1 MFISALRATPVRNF
15 CLTVLVA
22 CSAFLSSS
30 LAQLPVSTS
39 RGDNA
44 RSGANTSETLLTP
57 TNVSKN
63 SFGRLFSFPVDY
75 VVMAQPLY
83 VPNVNI
89 PGQGTHNVIYV
100 VTEMDSVYAIDA
112 DTGAQLW
119 YASMLNVGGTTASGK
134 YLPCG
139 HGPGFLQE
147 GITSTPVI
155 DLASNTMYLVA
166 KTLLNTT
173 VRHHLH
179 ALDITTGNE
188 QVGSPV
194 LITATSTSNKGHVT
208 VFDSKHQK
216 NRPGLLLLN
225 GILYLGFGSNYCN
238 DGDAHGWVLSYDAA
252 TLSQLAV
259 FNSSPDYG
267 LASIWQAGNGLAADA
282 SGNIFVETAETGAP
296 YDVPNGG
303 QTFCNSVLKLAP
315 DLTVADY
322 FTPWSVAYLNAHD
335 LDLSSTGALVLP
347 DQDGPYPHEL
357 IASGK
362 QGIVY
367 VLNRDSLGMFST
379 NDSQVLQE
387 VTLESGVNYYDVL
400 FGSLAY
406 WNNTVY
412 FAPNASP
419 LLAFPLSGGLLGT
432 PLKTSGTY
440 NGSHSPSISANGNS
454 NGVLWVITGQLLAFD
469 AVSLKLLYTTNQA
482 PNGRD
487 TLPPVGHFVTQ
498 TVANGKVYVG
508 TRNSLEAYGLFHVVT
523 ITGGNAQKATVATAL
538 PAPINVNAAN
548 PYNGQPDVGATVNFS
563 DGGKG
568 GSFNPASAITDA
580 NGNASTTYTVPQKT
594 GTYTL
599 TISGSGFGNVTTTA
613 TATPGAAVRM
623 IAYGGARQTAAA
635 GSSLANPVVA
645 QVQDIYK
652 NGVPGVTINFTANMG
667 AVPNPSSVVTDANGL
682 ARTTLQLPT
691 TVSTVTVTAS
701 STGFKNV
708 AFLEYSVAG
717 PAANIA
723 ITGGNNQSATAGTQ
737 LPQGLTVLV
746 TDQYANPVPN
756 VSVAFDDGGAGGSY
770 SYSNPGITSN
780 SGTVTQF
787 YTLPTSARAI
797 AITATATG
805 VASTAVFSENSL
817 AGPAARIA
825 ATGGNNQTA
834 PAGTQLPQALTV
846 LVTDQ
851 NNNPVAGVTV
861 SFADGGAGG
870 AFSNPN
876 PGVTDNAG
884 SLAQF
889 YTLPPLPGI
898 VTITATATGVAT
910 PAVFTETAQ

>member
-1 MFISALRATPVRNF
+1 MRHFLSHEVGKFRSSLSSRFPCGSMFRSAPSATPARNL
-15 CLTVLVA
+15 CLTLVVS
-22 CSAFLSSS
+22 SAFLSASS
-30 LAQLPVSTS
+30 FAQQPFLTS
-39 RGDNA
+39 RADIS
-44 RSGANTSETLLTP
+44 RTGANTNETLLTP
-57 TNVSKN
+57 ANVSKN

-83 VPNVNI
+83 MPNVNI
-89 PGQGTHNVIYV
+89 SGQGTHNVIYV
-100 VTEMDSVYAIDA
+100 VTQADSVYAIDA

-119 YASMLNVGGTTASGK
+119 YASMLNGGTTASGI

-139 HGPGFLQE
+139 TGSGFNQE
-147 GITSTPVI
+147 GIVSTPVI
-155 DLASNTMYLVA
+155 DPTTNTMYLVA

-179 ALDITTGNE
+179 ALDITTGYE
-188 QVGSPV
+188 RAGSPV
-194 LITATSTSNKGHVT
+194 LITATSTSNKGHKT
-208 VFDSKHQK
+208 VFNSKHQK
-216 NRPGLLLLN
+216 NRPGLLLFN
-225 GILYLGFGSNYCN
+225 GVLYLGFGSNSCN
-238 DGDAHGWVLSYDAA
+238 DGATGWVLSYDA
-252 TLSQLAV
+252 TSLSQLAA

-267 LASIWQAGNGLAADA
+267 LASIWQSGVGLAADA

-315 DLTVADY
+315 NLTVADY

-335 LDLSSTGALVLP
+335 LDLSSTGALILP

-387 VTLESGVNYYDVL
+387 VTLESGINYYDVL
-400 FGSLAY
+400 FGSPAY
-406 WNNTVY
+406 WNHTVY

-454 NGVLWVITGQLLAFD
+454 NGVLWVITGQMLAFD
-469 AVSLKLLYTTNQA
+469 AVSLKMLYSTGQA

-508 TRNSLEAYGLFHVVT
+508 TRNSLEAYRLFHVVT
-523 ITGGNAQKATVATAL
+523 ITGGNAQTATVATAL
-538 PAPINVNAAN
+538 PASIKVNAAN

-568 GSFNPASAITDA
+568 GSFNPASAVTDA
-580 NGNASTTYTVPQKT
+580 NGNASTIYTVPQKT

-613 TATPGAAVRM
+613 TATPGAATRI

-635 GSSLANPVVA
+635 GSSLANAIVA
-645 QVQDIYK
+645 QAQDIYR
-652 NGVPGVTINFTANMG
+652 NGVPGVTINFTANKG

-701 STGFKNV
+701 SAGLKNMN
-708 AFLEYSVAG
+708 FLEYSVAG

-723 ITGGNNQSATAGTQ
+723 ITGGNNQVAPAGTQ

-746 TDQYANPVPN
+746 TDQYSNPVPSI
-756 VSVAFDDGGAGGSY
+756 SVAFDDGGAGGSY
-770 SYSNPGITSN
+770 AYSNPRVTVDA
-780 SGTVTQF
+780 GTATQL
-787 YTLPTSARAI
+787 YTLPLS
-797 AITATATG
+797 
-805 VASTAVFSENSL
+805 
-817 AGPAARIA
+817 
-825 ATGGNNQTA
+825 
-834 PAGTQLPQALTV
+834 
-846 LVTDQ
+846 
-851 NNNPVAGVTV
+851 
-861 SFADGGAGG
+861 
-870 AFSNPN
+870 
-876 PGVTDNAG
+876 PG
-884 SLAQF
+884 S
-889 YTLPPLPGI
+889 
-898 VTITATATGVAT
+898 
-910 PAVFTETAQ
+910 